1 MSAPDHDD
9 PQSRLQLR
17 LRPMRGSEKMAA
29 WASVVGG
36 LGAGLCLL
44 GFIASF
50 LPGVESSGSPLW
62 FLVGAAAFAGVSGL
76 FHLARKLVRR
86 LR

>member
-9 PQSRLQLR
+9 AKSRLHLR
-17 LRPMRGSEKMAA
+17 LRPMRGSDTIGTWAA
-29 WASVVGG
+29 IVAG

-62 FLVGAAAFAGVSGL
+62 FLVGAAAFAGASGIL
-76 FHLARKLVRR
+76 HLAGKLVRR